1 MRITRLLFW
10 CAVAYGVLL
19 LLIGGAFPSGPSPS
33 LSLAGVPLV
42 VIAIIVV
49 RDLAKRSAAS
59 TATRTIGSASGP
71 KEDAVRF
78 LSNQIRVAAIA
89 SDSYFENVV
98 RARLKELLLT
108 KTILETG
115 LDRDAARRALS
126 DPQQRL
132 KLLHDEEL
140 YRLLYGPVPA
150 PGLARMD
157 MIGKAV
163 DLIGAWKG

>member
-1 MRITRLLFW
+1 M
-10 CAVAYGVLL
+10 
-19 LLIGGAFPSGPSPS
+19 
-33 LSLAGVPLV
+33 
-42 VIAIIVV
+42 
-49 RDLAKRSAAS
+49 
-59 TATRTIGSASGP
+59 
-71 KEDAVRF
+71 RF

-140 YRLLYGPVPA
+140 DRLLYGPVPA
-150 PGLARMD
+150 PALARMD
-157 MIGKAV
+157 MIRKAV